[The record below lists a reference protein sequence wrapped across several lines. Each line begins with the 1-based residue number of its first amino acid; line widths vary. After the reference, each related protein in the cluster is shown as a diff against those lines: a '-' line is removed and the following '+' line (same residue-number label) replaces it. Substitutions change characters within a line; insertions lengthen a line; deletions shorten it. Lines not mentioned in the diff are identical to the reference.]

1 MGNNQFL
8 IPANTKRGNLIF
20 GIFLQ
25 IDLIIFSTG
34 VIITFVALIILS
46 NMHAPTWANLLA
58 IMPAALTGFLVIPI
72 NNYHN
77 MRVAI
82 KEIINFYSNNRN
94 YIWRGWCIKYE
105 SRDK

>member
-1 MGNNQFL
+1 
-8 IPANTKRGNLIF
+8 
-20 GIFLQ
+20 
-25 IDLIIFSTG
+25 
-34 VIITFVALIILS
+34 
-46 NMHAPTWANLLA
+46 
-58 IMPAALTGFLVIPI
+58 MPAALTGFLVIPI